1 MCVTMPRRDA
11 SSCRP
16 TFDIRFRQ
24 ARCINLKL
32 SSKLPALSRLLL
44 ILFALCCTTS
54 SQQTRGRETPQPG
67 ALALEVES
75 RGASEVVV
83 RLNSGG
89 GRDWARVT
97 RQIETGSAAWLHVA
111 DKLLDATDASRT
123 GDLYFALSVALTH
136 NAAGVLSMVGP
147 KLPVEKVCSVPYI
160 EPSPAVIRAYQSKAR
175 LALARVTSAE
185 LEPRKKACLS
195 SVKTE

>member
-1 MCVTMPRRDA
+1 MPRRDA

-16 TFDIRFRQ
+16 TSAIRFRQ
-24 ARCINLKL
+24 ARCIDLKW

-44 ILFALCCTTS
+44 IVVALCCAIS
-54 SQQTRGRETPQPG
+54 SPQTRETLRPG

-75 RGASEVVV
+75 RGASEVVA

-89 GRDWARVT
+89 GREWARVI
-97 RQIETGSAAWLHVA
+97 RQIQTGSAAWLHVA

-136 NAAGVLSMVGP
+136 NAAGVLGMVGP
-147 KLPVEKVCSVPYI
+147 KLPVEKVCSIPYI

-175 LALARVTSAE
+175 LALGRVTSAE
-185 LEPRKKACLS
+185 LEQRKKACLS
-195 SVKTE
+195 SVKN